1 MEEWIGERWHR
12 FINGAADRSCAAAAV
27 ELPAMQ
33 QAVGLLYRAAG
44 GGHGVR
50 IVPAADMRI
59 GGPRSWLQ
67 RLAGSGTRAALP
79 RLDAE
84 TLALPPRIALFA
96 QVELNRDLYLWLAA
110 LAACFEPS
118 EAPAAWA
125 SDNLAACRLALQRC
139 PGLRPRWLRLRD
151 AHLAQ
156 RRVEARALRSPEAQA
171 AEVRLQALLMAE
183 PEQAFALDYF
193 DNFDADAALLSPVWL
208 WLQALPAGSALAAGQ
223 AREAKAGSGANAA
236 NSIQPEQQE
245 QEKKRRRTRAAKP
258 ASQRAPL
265 LLASKAESLRSWSE
279 HVPLDRASE
288 DETDPDEARAAA
300 DDMEELTLARQG
312 SASAARIKF
321 DLDLPSAS
329 ADDLPLGAGESLP
342 EWDWK
347 RQCLLPDHCRVQTL
361 VARPGGAPFLPP
373 AALRQTARRLRRRLE
388 TLRAAPQWQRGCSEG
403 ESLDLD
409 AWVRHLAGLRA
420 GSSPDP
426 QVWARHQRGE
436 RSLATLLLAD
446 LSLSTDAYAN
456 NEQRVI
462 DVIRD
467 ALYVFGEAL
476 QGCGDPFA
484 MLGFSSVRRSQVR
497 IHQIKGFDEA
507 WGRAVQS
514 RVGAIKPGY
523 YTRMGAAIR
532 LATRRLQQRP
542 ERQRLLLLLTDGK
555 PNDLDVY
562 EGRWGIE
569 DTREAVREARRAG
582 LQPFCLSIDEQAQDY
597 LPHLFGHQG
606 WARVARP
613 TELPL
618 RLAGIYSRLTRCL

>member
-12 FINGAADRSCAAAAV
+12 FIDGAADRSCAAAAV
-27 ELPAMQ
+27 DLAAMQ

-50 IVPAADMRI
+50 IVPASDIRI

-84 TLALPPRIALFA
+84 TLALPPRIAQFERA
-96 QVELNRDLYLWLAA
+96 ELNRDLYLWLAA
-110 LAACFEPS
+110 LAACFEP
-118 EAPAAWA
+118 AATDSWA
-125 SDNLAACRLALQRC
+125 GDNLAACHLALQRC
-139 PGLRPRWLRLRD
+139 PGLRPRWLRLRE

-156 RRVEARALRSPEAQA
+156 RRVEAKALRSPAAQA

-183 PEQAFALDYF
+183 PEKAIA
-193 DNFDADAALLSPVWL
+193 DAGFRNVESDAALLAPVWL
-208 WLQALPAGSALAAGQ
+208 WLQALPASAASSGGQ
-223 AREAKAGSGANAA
+223 ARAARSGSGTSRDQA
-236 NSIQPEQQE
+236 EQQE
-245 QEKKRRRTRAAKP
+245 QEKRRRARAAKP

-288 DETDPDEARAAA
+288 DETDEDEARAAA
-300 DDMEELTLARQG
+300 DDMEELTLSRES

-347 RQCLLPDHCRVQTL
+347 RQCLLPEHCRVQTL
-361 VARPGGAPFLPP
+361 VARPGGAPFLAPP
-373 AALRQTARRLRRRLE
+373 ALRQTARRLRRRLE

-403 ESLDLD
+403 EALDLD
-409 AWVRHLAGLRA
+409 AWVRHLTGLRA

-426 QVWARHQRGE
+426 QVWARRQRSE

-476 QGCGDPFA
+476 HGCGDPFA

-497 IHQIKGFDEA
+497 IHQLKGFDEA
-507 WGRAVQS
+507 WGGLAQS

-542 ERQRLLLLLTDGK
+542 ERQRLLLVLTDGK
-555 PNDLDVY
+555 PNDIDVY

-582 LQPFCLSIDEQAQDY
+582 LQPFCLSIDEQAQHY
-597 LPHLFGHQG
+597 LPRLFGQQG

-618 RLAGIYSRLTRCL
+618 RLAGIYSQLTRCV